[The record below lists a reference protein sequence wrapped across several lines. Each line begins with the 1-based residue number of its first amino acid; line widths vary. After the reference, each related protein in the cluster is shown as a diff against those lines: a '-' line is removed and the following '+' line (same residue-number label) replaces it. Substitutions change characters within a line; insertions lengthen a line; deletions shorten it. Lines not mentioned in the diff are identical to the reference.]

1 MFKNNKKK
9 ITLSVSV
16 TKFKSKPEN
25 WKALTYKRQT
35 ITIEEL
41 VNRIYEGHC
50 ICQNFHTKSKVFG
63 LSEKTIANFDFA
75 DCVILDIDDTFLS
88 MNDFYLSLKDE
99 HKPTIAYTTYSNIDN
114 INNRFRVIYVFDRP
128 IRSNDFYRSIA
139 NAIIYNIQKDIEGF
153 DLKDKTC
160 LNSSQQFA
168 GNGNDNIVYYYNDN
182 IFCPTDFGFDENYFS
197 NSDSILKR
205 ERKNNIQTDLESP
218 IANSEFMKDFW
229 GMGYKKNEEIFI
241 RKYAEKYPFIE
252 ATPLPE
258 TDSDIPYILLPD
270 NYVKITRYWYK
281 EPLTKVDGT
290 IVYKS
295 HAVKLKSGHRR
306 KLLYDGCLLRKIMLP
321 EITMEHLLYCL
332 VCERRYY
339 VDNQDKVITNKI
351 LYQIAK
357 DAWNDTKRS
366 INPKKEEK
374 QFVVNP
380 KYCEKYGISK
390 QAARNI
396 AAKMLM
402 DLQLKQLYDTNLSIK
417 ENLESLKNQGIK
429 IGKSSLYN
437 WVKSQKI

>member
-114 INNRFRVIYVFDRP
+114 INNRFRVIYVFDKP
-128 IRSNDFYRSIA
+128 IGSNDFYRSIA